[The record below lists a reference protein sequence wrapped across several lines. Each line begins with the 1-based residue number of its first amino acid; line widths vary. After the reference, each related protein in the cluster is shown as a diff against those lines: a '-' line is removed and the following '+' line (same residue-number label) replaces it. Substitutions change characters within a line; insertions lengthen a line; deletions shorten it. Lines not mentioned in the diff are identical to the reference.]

1 MKQFWLVTLPRVI
14 LGLIFLVGAVDGFTF
29 IFTGAHLLHFPTSDR
44 GLALQGAL
52 EATGFFWPLMK
63 TVELIGA
70 VCLLS
75 NRAPAFGLAML
86 APVMTVIVLFHV
98 FLNPQGIPLALVL
111 VICGAL
117 LLRAFASRYGA
128 MFRSA

>member
-1 MKQFWLVTLPRVI
+1 
-14 LGLIFLVGAVDGFTF
+14 
-29 IFTGAHLLHFPTSDR
+29 
-44 GLALQGAL
+44 
-52 EATGFFWPLMK
+52 MK

-75 NRAPAFGLAML
+75 NRAPAFGLV
-86 APVMTVIVLFHV
+86 APVMTVIVLFHA